1 MKIETATASAV
12 AIKSGITTTSLATII
27 TLFESDIHYLISFLL
42 GMIAAVLVLLKK
54 YKEMRSRIPPHN
66 GFDYLSITIEKIIVV
81 ICVVGIVVFGG
92 IVMLEQYIKLPQ
104 AIFYFLSVI
113 IGYYHEELVKPLRK
127 YIDKRWNV

>member
-1 MKIETATASAV
+1 MKIETAAASAV
-12 AIKSGITTTSLATII
+12 AIKSGVTTASLAAII

-54 YKEMRSRIPPHN
+54 YKEMRSKNPPHS

-92 IVMLEQYIKLPQ
+92 VVVLDQYIQLPQ
-104 AIFYFLSVI
+104 AVLYFLSVI
-113 IGYYHEELVKPLRK
+113 IGYYHEEIFKPLRK
-127 YIDKRWNV
+127 YINERWNV